1 MCLFSCLNLVEWVR
15 FTVTAIWRTL
25 QFVQVYEQEF
35 PNNDL
40 LLISGKWNSKLH
52 FPYIDNVTI
61 VLVMT
66 IAGSLCMYL
75 SARYTQISWI
85 TSKRIPLWI
94 GFFLPI
100 SVFTQILVTI
110 CYTNIIGIWCD
121 GIITTLS
128 VIFAWKQYRKL
139 NMVIQWSIVD
149 LRVNGDIELLER
161 HVRKKRRFNRVFTTI
176 WIGISCMLIGI
187 LLNIISKT
195 AQLVLRIYYHS
206 FTVWILSDAPTDYH
220 LDSYPFAVL
229 FGMEGSIGI
238 VGTIFIFIPYIG
250 YGLCTMSVLLWRL
263 FTGKT
268 CYRTHFPVQLNTPLI

>member
-1 MCLFSCLNLVEWVR
+1 MWFLWIQLSMLFTKITIYIVYTVVYCFWFVYLVDAMKRKRNFYKATLRCVQGESDPHEQMLAYNAKTELVKYVSLFCLNLVEWVG
-15 FTVTAIWRTL
+15 FTVTTIWRTL
-25 QFVQVYEQEF
+25 QFVRVYEQEF
-35 PNNDL
+35 PTNNL
-40 LLISGKWNSKLH
+40 LPILGKWNSKLH
-52 FPYIDNVTI
+52 SPYLNNVTL
-61 VLVMT
+61 VLAMT

-149 LRVNGDIELLER
+149 LRVSWKD
-161 HVRKKRRFNRVFTTI
+161 
-176 WIGISCMLIGI
+176 
-187 LLNIISKT
+187 
-195 AQLVLRIYYHS
+195 
-206 FTVWILSDAPTDYH
+206 
-220 LDSYPFAVL
+220 
-229 FGMEGSIGI
+229 
-238 VGTIFIFIPYIG
+238 
-250 YGLCTMSVLLWRL
+250 
-263 FTGKT
+263 
-268 CYRTHFPVQLNTPLI
+268 